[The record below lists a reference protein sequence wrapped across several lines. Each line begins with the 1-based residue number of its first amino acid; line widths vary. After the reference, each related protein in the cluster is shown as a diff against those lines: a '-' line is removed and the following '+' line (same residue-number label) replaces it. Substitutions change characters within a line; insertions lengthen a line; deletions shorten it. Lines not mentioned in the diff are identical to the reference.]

1 MLTLDRTDNEKPRLE
16 GITSIIDKLQ
26 PLDIENFKNIVSYV
40 DSVKIPQSCFL
51 LYSPTELERRIKFY
65 HEHNISVAIDSKI
78 TDYALTNNTLNE
90 YLREILSFGFNIIEV
105 EVNMN
110 NNFDD
115 NQKITEISNS
125 FGIELQWK
133 FNKKNSGNNIY
144 HNNIFDKIRELLKIS
159 KTKMILEI
167 DQKVDLNILNKSTD
181 WRFISSLISTYSQ
194 SNFIFETDI
203 ESLQINLISKFGER
217 VNLGLIDPFQ
227 VGLIEWSRRKDYSKL
242 EKSFDKQSTF
252 NLRNISGGPSVK
264 FIYFILKSLHLIDQ
278 TELMHISELPRKTV
292 QASISELKRQGV
304 IFEILDP
311 KDARKKYT
319 NLVLLQYKF
328 NIFNIVIF
336 NN

>member
-26 PLDIENFKNIVSYV
+26 PLNIENFKNIVSYV

-51 LYSPTELERRIKFY
+51 LYSPSELERRIKFY

-90 YLREILSFGFNIIEV
+90 YLRELLSFGFNIIEV

-110 NNFDD
+110 NNIDE
-115 NQKITEISNS
+115 NQKMIDISNS
-125 FGIELQWK
+125 FNIELQWK

-144 HNNIFDKIRELLKIS
+144 NENIFEKIQELLKIS
-159 KTKMILEI
+159 KTKIILEI
-167 DQKVDLNILNKSTD
+167 DQKVDLNIFNKNTN

-203 ESLQINLISKFGER
+203 ESLQINLIAKFGER

-227 VGLIEWSRRKDYSKL
+227 VGLIEWARRKDYSKL
-242 EKSFDKQSTF
+242 ENSVDKQTTASIF
-252 NLRNISGGPSVK
+252 PNILGGPSIK
-264 FIYFILKSLHLIDQ
+264 FIYFIIKSLHPIDQ
-278 TELMHISELPRKTV
+278 TELMHISELPRRTV

-311 KDARKKYT
+311 KDARKKIYE
-319 NLVLLQYKF
+319 LRSPS
-328 NIFNIVIF
+328 I
-336 NN
+336 

>member
-40 DSVKIPQSCFL
+40 DSVNIPQSCFL

-144 HNNIFDKIRELLKIS
+144 HNNIFEKIRELLKIS
-159 KTKMILEI
+159 KTKIILEI

-203 ESLQINLISKFGER
+203 EFLQINLISKFGER

-278 TELMHISELPRKTV
+278 TELMRISELPRRTV

-311 KDARKKYT
+311 KDARKKIYE
-319 NLVLLQYKF
+319 LSSLAV
-328 NIFNIVIF
+328 
-336 NN
+336 

>member
-1 MLTLDRTDNEKPRLE
+1 MLTLDRTDNEKPRLD

-26 PLDIENFKNIVSYV
+26 PLNIENFKNIVSYV

-51 LYSPTELERRIKFY
+51 LYSPSELERRIKFY

-90 YLREILSFGFNIIEV
+90 YLRELLSFGFNIIEV

-110 NNFDD
+110 NNIDE
-115 NQKITEISNS
+115 NQKMIDISNS
-125 FGIELQWK
+125 FNIELQWK

-144 HNNIFDKIRELLKIS
+144 NENIFEKIQELLKIS
-159 KTKMILEI
+159 KTKIILEI
-167 DQKVDLNILNKSTD
+167 DQKVDLNIFNKNTN

-203 ESLQINLISKFGER
+203 ESLQINLIAKFGER

-227 VGLIEWSRRKDYSKL
+227 VGLIEWARRKDYSKL
-242 EKSFDKQSTF
+242 ENSVDKQTPSVF
-252 NLRNISGGPSVK
+252 PNILGGPSIK
-264 FIYFILKSLHLIDQ
+264 FIYFIIKSLHPIDQ
-278 TELMHISELPRKTV
+278 TELMRISELPRRTV

-311 KDARKKYT
+311 KDARKKIYE
-319 NLVLLQYKF
+319 LRSPS
-328 NIFNIVIF
+328 I
-336 NN
+336 

>member
-1 MLTLDRTDNEKPRLE
+1 MLTLDRTDNEKPRLD

-26 PLDIENFKNIVSYV
+26 PLNIENFKNIVSYV

-51 LYSPTELERRIKFY
+51 LYSPSELERRIKFY

-90 YLREILSFGFNIIEV
+90 YLRELLSFGFNIIEV

-110 NNFDD
+110 NNIDE
-115 NQKITEISNS
+115 NQKMIDISNS
-125 FGIELQWK
+125 FNIELQWK

-144 HNNIFDKIRELLKIS
+144 NENIFEKIQELLKIS
-159 KTKMILEI
+159 KTKIILEI
-167 DQKVDLNILNKSTD
+167 DQKVDLNIFNKNTN

-203 ESLQINLISKFGER
+203 ESLQINLIAKFGER

-227 VGLIEWSRRKDYSKL
+227 VGLIEWARRKDYSKL
-242 EKSFDKQSTF
+242 ENSVEKQTTASIF
-252 NLRNISGGPSVK
+252 PNILGGPSIK
-264 FIYFILKSLHLIDQ
+264 FIYFIIKSLHPIDQ
-278 TELMHISELPRKTV
+278 TELMRISELPRRTV

-311 KDARKKYT
+311 NDARKKIYE
-319 NLVLLQYKF
+319 LRSPS
-328 NIFNIVIF
+328 I
-336 NN
+336 

>member
-26 PLDIENFKNIVSYV
+26 PLDIENFKNIVSFV

-51 LYSPTELERRIKFY
+51 LYSHKELERRIRFY
-65 HEHNISVAIDSKI
+65 HEHNISVAIDSNI
-78 TDYALTNNTLNE
+78 THYALVNNTLNE
-90 YLREILSFGFNIIEV
+90 YLRELLSFGFNILEV

-110 NNFDD
+110 NDFED
-115 NQKITEISNS
+115 NQKIYDISNS
-125 FGIELQWK
+125 FDLELQWK
-133 FNKKNSGNNIY
+133 LNKKNSGNNILY
-144 HNNIFDKIRELLKIS
+144 NENLLEKIGELRKIS
-159 KTKMILEI
+159 KSKIILQI
-167 DQKVDLNILNKSTD
+167 GQKFDLNIFNKNTN

-227 VGLIEWSRRKDYSKL
+227 VGLIEWIRRKDYSK
-242 EKSFDKQSTF
+242 EGVSFDQQSTSNF
-252 NLRNISGGPSVK
+252 RNISGGPSVK
-264 FIYFILKSLHLIDQ
+264 FIYFILKSLHPIDQ
-278 TELMHISELPRKTV
+278 TELIRISELPRRTV

-311 KDARKKYT
+311 KDARKKIYE
-319 NLVLLQYKF
+319 LSSIAK
-328 NIFNIVIF
+328 
-336 NN
+336 

>member
-1 MLTLDRTDNEKPRLE
+1 MLTLDRTDNEKPRLD

-26 PLDIENFKNIVSYV
+26 PLNIENFKNIVSYV

-51 LYSPTELERRIKFY
+51 LYSPSELERRIKFY

-90 YLREILSFGFNIIEV
+90 YRELLSFGFNIIEV

-110 NNFDD
+110 NNIDE
-115 NQKITEISNS
+115 NQKMIDISNS
-125 FGIELQWK
+125 FNIELQWK

-144 HNNIFDKIRELLKIS
+144 NENIFEKIQELLKIS
-159 KTKMILEI
+159 KTKIILEI
-167 DQKVDLNILNKSTD
+167 DQKVDLNIFNKNTN

-203 ESLQINLISKFGER
+203 ESLQINLIAKFGER

-227 VGLIEWSRRKDYSKL
+227 VGLIEWARRKDYSKL
-242 EKSFDKQSTF
+242 ENSVDKQTTASIF
-252 NLRNISGGPSVK
+252 PNILGGPSIK
-264 FIYFILKSLHLIDQ
+264 FIYFIIKSLHPIDQ
-278 TELMHISELPRKTV
+278 TELMRISELPRRTV

-311 KDARKKYT
+311 KDARKKIYE
-319 NLVLLQYKF
+319 LRSPS
-328 NIFNIVIF
+328 I
-336 NN
+336 

>member
-1 MLTLDRTDNEKPRLE
+1 MLTLDRTDNEKPRLD

-26 PLDIENFKNIVSYV
+26 PLNIENFKNIVSYV

-51 LYSPTELERRIKFY
+51 LYSPSELERRIKFY
-65 HEHNISVAIDSKI
+65 HEHNISVTIDSKI

-90 YLREILSFGFNIIEV
+90 YLRELLSFGFNIIEV

-110 NNFDD
+110 NNIDE
-115 NQKITEISNS
+115 NQKMIDISNS
-125 FGIELQWK
+125 FNIELQWK

-144 HNNIFDKIRELLKIS
+144 NENIFEKIQELLKIS
-159 KTKMILEI
+159 KTKIILEI
-167 DQKVDLNILNKSTD
+167 DQKVDLNIFNKNTN

-203 ESLQINLISKFGER
+203 ESLQINLIAKFGER

-227 VGLIEWSRRKDYSKL
+227 VGLIEWARRKDYSKL
-242 EKSFDKQSTF
+242 ENSVDKQTTASIF
-252 NLRNISGGPSVK
+252 PNILGGPSIK
-264 FIYFILKSLHLIDQ
+264 FIYFIIKSLHPIDQ
-278 TELMHISELPRKTV
+278 TELMRISELPRRTV

-311 KDARKKYT
+311 KDARKKIYE
-319 NLVLLQYKF
+319 LRSPS
-328 NIFNIVIF
+328 I
-336 NN
+336 

>member
-26 PLDIENFKNIVSYV
+26 PLNIENFKNIVSYV

-51 LYSPTELERRIKFY
+51 LYSPSELERRIKFY
-65 HEHNISVAIDSKI
+65 HEHNISVTIDSKI
-78 TDYALTNNTLNE
+78 TDYALTKNTLNE
-90 YLREILSFGFNIIEV
+90 YLRELLSFGFNIIEV

-110 NNFDD
+110 NNIDE
-115 NQKITEISNS
+115 NQKMIDISNS
-125 FGIELQWK
+125 FNIELQWK

-144 HNNIFDKIRELLKIS
+144 NENIFEKIQELLKIS
-159 KTKMILEI
+159 KTKIILEI
-167 DQKVDLNILNKSTD
+167 DQKVDLNIFNKNTN

-203 ESLQINLISKFGER
+203 ESLQINLIAKFGER

-227 VGLIEWSRRKDYSKL
+227 VGLIEWARRKDYSKL
-242 EKSFDKQSTF
+242 ENSVDKQTTASIF
-252 NLRNISGGPSVK
+252 PNILGGPSIK
-264 FIYFILKSLHLIDQ
+264 FIYFIIKSLHPIDQ
-278 TELMHISELPRKTV
+278 TELMRISELPRRTV

-311 KDARKKYT
+311 KDARKKIYE
-319 NLVLLQYKF
+319 LRSPS
-328 NIFNIVIF
+328 I
-336 NN
+336 

>member
-1 MLTLDRTDNEKPRLE
+1 MLTLDRTDNEKPRLD

-26 PLDIENFKNIVSYV
+26 PLNIENFKNIVSYV

-51 LYSPTELERRIKFY
+51 LYSPSELERRIKFY

-90 YLREILSFGFNIIEV
+90 YLRELLSFGFNIIEV

-110 NNFDD
+110 NNIDE
-115 NQKITEISNS
+115 NQKMIDISNS
-125 FGIELQWK
+125 FNIELQWK

-144 HNNIFDKIRELLKIS
+144 NENIFEKIQELLKIS
-159 KTKMILEI
+159 KTKIILEI
-167 DQKVDLNILNKSTD
+167 DQKVDLNIFNKNTN

-203 ESLQINLISKFGER
+203 ESLQINLIAKFGER

-227 VGLIEWSRRKDYSKL
+227 VGLIEWARRKDYSKL
-242 EKSFDKQSTF
+242 ENSVDKQTTASIF
-252 NLRNISGGPSVK
+252 PNILGGPSIK
-264 FIYFILKSLHLIDQ
+264 FIYFIIKSLHPIDQ
-278 TELMHISELPRKTV
+278 TELMRISELPRRTV
-292 QASISELKRQGV
+292 QASISELKCQGV

-311 KDARKKYT
+311 KDARK
-319 NLVLLQYKF
+319 
-328 NIFNIVIF
+328 
-336 NN
+336 

>member
-1 MLTLDRTDNEKPRLE
+1 MLTLDRTDNEKPRLD

-26 PLDIENFKNIVSYV
+26 PLNIENFKNIVSYV

-51 LYSPTELERRIKFY
+51 LYSPSELERRIKFY
-65 HEHNISVAIDSKI
+65 HEHNISVTIDSKI

-90 YLREILSFGFNIIEV
+90 YLRELLSFGFNIIEV

-110 NNFDD
+110 NNIDE
-115 NQKITEISNS
+115 NQKMIDISNS
-125 FGIELQWK
+125 FNIELQWK

-144 HNNIFDKIRELLKIS
+144 NENIFEKIQELLKIS
-159 KTKMILEI
+159 KTKIILEI
-167 DQKVDLNILNKSTD
+167 DQKVDLNIFNKNTN

-203 ESLQINLISKFGER
+203 ESLQINLIAKFGER

-227 VGLIEWSRRKDYSKL
+227 VGLIEWARRKDYSKL
-242 EKSFDKQSTF
+242 ENSVDKQTTASIF
-252 NLRNISGGPSVK
+252 PNILGGPSIK
-264 FIYFILKSLHLIDQ
+264 FIYFIIKSLHPIDQ
-278 TELMHISELPRKTV
+278 TELMRISELPRRTV

-311 KDARKKYT
+311 KDARKKKYE
-319 NLVLLQYKF
+319 LRSPS
-328 NIFNIVIF
+328 I
-336 NN
+336 

>member
-1 MLTLDRTDNEKPRLE
+1 MLTLDRTDNGKPRLQ
-16 GITSIIDKLQ
+16 GITSVIDKLQ

-51 LYSPTELERRIKFY
+51 LYSPSELERRIKFY

-90 YLREILSFGFNIIEV
+90 YLRELLSFGFNIIEV

-110 NNFDD
+110 NNFDE
-115 NQKITEISNS
+115 NQKILDISKS
-125 FGIELQWK
+125 FNIELQWK

-144 HNNIFDKIRELLKIS
+144 NENTFEKIHELLKIS
-159 KTKMILEI
+159 KTKIILEI
-167 DQKVDLNILNKSTD
+167 DQKLELNIFNKNTN
-181 WRFISSLISTYSQ
+181 WRFISSLMSTYSQ

-203 ESLQINLISKFGER
+203 ESLQINLITKFGER

-227 VGLIEWSRRKDYSKL
+227 VGLIEWARRKDYSKL
-242 EKSFDKQSTF
+242 ENYVGKQTTASSIF
-252 NLRNISGGPSVK
+252 PNISGGPSVK
-264 FIYFILKSLHLIDQ
+264 FIYFIIKSLHPIAQ
-278 TELMHISELPRKTV
+278 TELMRISELPRRTV

-311 KDARKKYT
+311 KDARKKIYE
-319 NLVLLQYKF
+319 LSP
-328 NIFNIVIF
+328 ISI
-336 NN
+336 

>member
-90 YLREILSFGFNIIEV
+90 YLRELLSFGFNIIEV

-144 HNNIFDKIRELLKIS
+144 HNNIFEKIRELLKIS

-242 EKSFDKQSTF
+242 EKSFDKQSTL

-264 FIYFILKSLHLIDQ
+264 FIYFILKSLHPIDQ
-278 TELMHISELPRKTV
+278 TELMRISELPRRTV

-311 KDARKKYT
+311 KDARKKIYE
-319 NLVLLQYKF
+319 LSSLAV
-328 NIFNIVIF
+328 
-336 NN
+336 

>member
-26 PLDIENFKNIVSYV
+26 PLNIENFKNIVSYV

-51 LYSPTELERRIKFY
+51 LYSPSELERRIKFY

-90 YLREILSFGFNIIEV
+90 YLRELLSFGFNIIEV

-110 NNFDD
+110 NNIDE
-115 NQKITEISNS
+115 NQKMIDISNS
-125 FGIELQWK
+125 FNIELQWK

-144 HNNIFDKIRELLKIS
+144 NENIFEKIQELLKIS
-159 KTKMILEI
+159 KTKIILEI
-167 DQKVDLNILNKSTD
+167 DQKVDLNIFNKNTN

-203 ESLQINLISKFGER
+203 ESLQINLIAKFGER

-227 VGLIEWSRRKDYSKL
+227 VGLIEWARRKDYSKL
-242 EKSFDKQSTF
+242 ENSVDKQTTASIF
-252 NLRNISGGPSVK
+252 PNILGGPSIK
-264 FIYFILKSLHLIDQ
+264 FIYFIIKSLHPIDQ
-278 TELMHISELPRKTV
+278 TELMRISELPRRTV

-311 KDARKKYT
+311 KDARKKIYE
-319 NLVLLQYKF
+319 LRSPS
-328 NIFNIVIF
+328 I
-336 NN
+336 

>member
-40 DSVKIPQSCFL
+40 DIVKIPQSCFL

-144 HNNIFDKIRELLKIS
+144 NDNIFEKIRELLKIS
-159 KTKMILEI
+159 KTKIILEI
-167 DQKVDLNILNKSTD
+167 DQKVDLNLFNKSTD

-264 FIYFILKSLHLIDQ
+264 FIYFIIKSLHPIDQ
-278 TELMHISELPRKTV
+278 TELMRISELPRRTI

-311 KDARKKYT
+311 NDARKKIYE
-319 NLVLLQYKF
+319 LSSLAV
-328 NIFNIVIF
+328 
-336 NN
+336 